1 MIFNLKLFFTIS
13 KKKTQ
18 TNHQNQTLSGVF
30 CIQVTVSDTKQW
42 QTFWGFFKRVKNK
55 NIICVNNFSKK

>member
-1 MIFNLKLFFTIS
+1 MICNLKLFFTIS

-30 CIQVTVSDTKQW
+30 CIQGTVSDTKQW
-42 QTFWGFFKRVKNK
+42 QTFWGFLTSEK
-55 NIICVNNFSKK
+55 